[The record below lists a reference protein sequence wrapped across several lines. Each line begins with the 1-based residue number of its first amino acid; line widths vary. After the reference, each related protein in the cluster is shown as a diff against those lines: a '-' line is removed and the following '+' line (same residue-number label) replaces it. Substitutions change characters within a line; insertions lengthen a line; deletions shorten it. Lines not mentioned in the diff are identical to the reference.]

1 MDNVWFQIIF
11 GAAAIYFVA
20 LTFQI
25 ASTFFRLLAALLSGA
40 VKWPG
45 PRIHDSDRS
54 ASIVRERLGVG
65 YENLFS
71 AFFRDSASVMAGF
84 VYSLL
89 TFISST
95 PLLSRYIVIKSAWTI
110 LILSLFAFVSAR
122 MAFRKALGNKL
133 KVDEILANLASKEEP
148 RTSDAQSAETE
159 YAIEHPLIGR
169 NILKAD
175 SKRALDLYYES
186 VTCHQNGKEQ
196 RALVLYQEAM
206 SIDPSLHKH
215 AYEMLTGLVQNSSAI
230 DAGAIYYWMGVHS
243 EYLDHYGQA
252 ADWYEKAV
260 HAFAQQGYR
269 NRESRARCNLGNVKM
284 RTHDPSGVEEFEK
297 AVSINPRNGI
307 AHLNIARLYYSI
319 SGEGDDRYERA
330 LDAFA
335 DAIMADP
342 LTYGPLVV
350 SSLKQLGYTWKE
362 DLKKITQ
369 KVESKQR

>member
-1 MDNVWFQIIF
+1 MNNVWFQIIF
-11 GAAAIYFVA
+11 GLAAIYFVA

-25 ASTFFRLLAALLSGA
+25 ASTFFRLLIALLSGT

-45 PRIHDSDRS
+45 PRIHDSDRN

-71 AFFRDSASVMAGF
+71 AFLRDSASVIAGF

-89 TFISST
+89 MFISST
-95 PLLSRYIVIKSAWTI
+95 SLLSGHIVFKSTWAI
-110 LILSLFAFVSAR
+110 FILSLVAFVSAR
-122 MAFRKALGNKL
+122 MAFRKALGNKP
-133 KVDEILANLASKEEP
+133 KVDAILANLVSKEEP
-148 RTSDAQSAETE
+148 RTSDAQSVEAQ

-175 SKRALDLYYES
+175 SKTALDMYYES
-186 VTCHQNGKEQ
+186 VTCHQAGNEQ

-215 AYEMLTGLVQNSSAI
+215 AYEMLAGLVPNNRAK
-230 DAGAIYYWMGVHS
+230 DAGAIYYWLGLHS
-243 EYLDHYGQA
+243 EYLDHYSQA

-260 HAFAQQGYR
+260 NAFAQQGYR

-284 RTHDPSGVEEFEK
+284 RMHDPSGVEEFEK
-297 AVSINPRNGI
+297 AVAINPRNGI

-342 LTYGPLVV
+342 LTYGPMVV

>member
-11 GAAAIYFVA
+11 GTAAIYFGA

-25 ASTFFRLLAALLSGA
+25 APTFFRLLVSLLTGA

-45 PRIHDSDRS
+45 PRIHNPGRS

-71 AFFRDSASVMAGF
+71 AFLRDSGSVMAGF

-95 PLLSRYIVIKSAWTI
+95 SLLSRYIVIKSVWTI
-110 LILSLFAFVSAR
+110 LILSLFALVSAR
-122 MAFRKALGNKL
+122 MAFVKALGNKP
-133 KVDEILANLASKEEP
+133 KVDAIFANLASKEEP
-148 RTSDAQSAETE
+148 RTSDAQSAEAE

-186 VTCHQNGKEQ
+186 VTCHQDGNEQ
-196 RALVLYQEAM
+196 RALALYQEAL
-206 SIDPSLHKH
+206 SIEPSIHTH
-215 AYEMLTGLVQNSSAI
+215 AYEKLAELVQNCSAK
-230 DAGAIYYWMGVHS
+230 DAGAIYYWLGLHS
-243 EYLDHYGQA
+243 EYLNDNRQA
-252 ADWYEKAV
+252 ANWYEKAV
-260 HAFAQQGYR
+260 NAFAQLGYR

-284 RTHDPSGVEEFEK
+284 QMHDPSGMEEFEK
-297 AVSINPRNGI
+297 AVAINPRNGI

-330 LDAFA
+330 LNAFA